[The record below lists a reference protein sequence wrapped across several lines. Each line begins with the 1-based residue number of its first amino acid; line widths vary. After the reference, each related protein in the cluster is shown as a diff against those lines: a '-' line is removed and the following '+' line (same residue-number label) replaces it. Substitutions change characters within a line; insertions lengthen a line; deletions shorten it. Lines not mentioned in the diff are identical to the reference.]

1 MITQNKFRLL
11 MVMIVALVLVN
22 AGTLAY
28 LWSEQVKQ
36 QTAASPDPARFL
48 AAELQLDTT
57 QTEAYYTYWKEYRNK
72 LKMLHSEGKLLHISY
87 FAKLSITPIDT
98 AEVQRYADSI
108 AAYRRKVEL
117 LSFYQF
123 SRVRQLCTPPQ
134 RKKFDLVIG
143 EVLGMMAMRPPKPP
157 AE

>member
-1 MITQNKFRLL
+1 MITQNKFKLL
-11 MVMIVALVLVN
+11 MGMIVVLVLVN

-28 LWSEQVKQ
+28 LWSEQAKPK
-36 QTAASPDPARFL
+36 TMASSDAAPFL
-48 AAELQLDTT
+48 AAELALDST
-57 QTEAYYTYWKEYRNK
+57 QTEAYYTYWKEYRDN
-72 LKMLHSEGKLLHISY
+72 LKMLHSEGKLLHIRY

-98 AEVQRYADSI
+98 AEVLRYADSI
-108 AAYRRKVEL
+108 AAYRRQVEL

-134 RKKFDLVIG
+134 RKKFDGVIG
-143 EVLGMMAMRPPKPP
+143 EVLDRMAMRPPKLP

>member
-1 MITQNKFRLL
+1 
-11 MVMIVALVLVN
+11 MVVIVALVLVN
-22 AGTLAY
+22 TGMLAY

-36 QTAASPDPARFL
+36 KAAASPDAARFL
-48 AAELQLDTT
+48 ASELKLDST
-57 QTEAYYTYWKEYRNK
+57 QTQAYYNCWKEYRDS
-72 LKMLHSEGKLLHISY
+72 LKILHREGKLLHIRY

-98 AEVQRYADSI
+98 VEVQRYADSI
-108 AAYRRKVEL
+108 AAYRRQVEL

-143 EVLGMMAMRPPKPP
+143 EVLDRLAMRPPKLP